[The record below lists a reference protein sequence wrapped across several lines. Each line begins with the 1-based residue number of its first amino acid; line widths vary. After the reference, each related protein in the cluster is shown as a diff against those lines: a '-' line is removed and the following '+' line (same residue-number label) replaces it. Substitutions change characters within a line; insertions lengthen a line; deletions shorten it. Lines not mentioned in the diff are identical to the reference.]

1 LQNTK
6 ENLKQNQG
14 PANLLEAHKYA
25 IHFDILPEIS
35 YLNQDSLLIIADLLQ
50 LFHQFPEDVRISQ
63 QSIDEGLDFC
73 RVVFWVFSESSDAL
87 KTFGIWFQAIFR
99 ESQVANV
106 LERLVNCALDD
117 PNTVEVE
124 LTDWTR
130 LHVLES
136 DIEKVIQI
144 EKCKNRIDM

>member
-1 LQNTK
+1 MQNTK

-25 IHFDILPEIS
+25 IHFDILPEIT
-35 YLNQDSLLIIADLLQ
+35 YLNQDSLLIIADLLP

-63 QSIDEGLDFC
+63 QLIDEGLDFC

-87 KTFGIWFQAIFR
+87 KAFSIWFQALFR

-106 LERLVNCALDD
+106 LERLVNFALDD
-117 PNTVEVE
+117 PNSVEVE

-136 DIEKVIQI
+136 DIEKVILV
-144 EKCKNRIDM
+144 EKNKK

>member
-1 LQNTK
+1 MQNRK
-6 ENLKQNQG
+6 EDLIQNQG

-35 YLNQDSLLIIADLLQ
+35 YLNQDIPVLIADLLP
-50 LFHQFPEDVRISQ
+50 LFHQFPEAVWISQ

-99 ESQVANV
+99 ESQVTNV
-106 LERLVNCALDD
+106 LERIVNCALDD
-117 PNTVEVE
+117 PNTLEVE
-124 LTDWTR
+124 LTNWTR

-136 DIEKVIQI
+136 DIEKVMQV
-144 EKCKNRIDM
+144 EKSKNIIDM